1 MGMSLKD
8 KSKGGNIRL
17 AMVLSGVVLGMVGLA
32 FASVPLYRIFC
43 QVTGIGG
50 TTQVA
55 ETLPD
60 APIARKIAVRFS
72 ANVDPALPWRF
83 KPKTKEVSLQVGEQG
98 LVYYEAENLAKTPI
112 TGRATFNVTPLKA
125 GMYFTKIHC
134 FCFDEQTLA
143 AGEKVDMGVNFFVDP
158 AIAED
163 PNLDDVQTITLS
175 YTFFRDPDD
184 LERQEETQ
192 QLSHRGDGVSDAAI
206 ALEVN

>member
-1 MGMSLKD
+1 MRPDRRGKR
-8 KSKGGNIRL
+8 NNFRL
-17 AMVLSGVVLGMVGLA
+17 ALTLSGIVLGMVGMA

-55 ETLPD
+55 EALPD

-83 KPKTKEVSLQVGEQG
+83 KPKTREITLQIGEQG
-98 LVYYEAENLAKTPI
+98 IVYYEAENLAATPI

-125 GMYFTKIHC
+125 GMYFNKIHC

-143 AGEKVDMGVNFFVDP
+143 AGETVDMGVNFFVDP

-184 LERQEETQ
+184 LERQEKAQ
-192 QLSHRGDGVSDAAI
+192 QLSHRGDGATGAAW